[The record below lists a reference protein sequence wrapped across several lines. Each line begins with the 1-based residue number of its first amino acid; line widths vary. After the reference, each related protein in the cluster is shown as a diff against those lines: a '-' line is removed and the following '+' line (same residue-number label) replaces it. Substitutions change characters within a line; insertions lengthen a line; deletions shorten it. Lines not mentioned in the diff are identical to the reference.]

1 MLNPYETIDVQRRSG
16 GLWLTFDRPQSLN
29 AITPKLIAEVF
40 HAICEVESDASVRAV
55 VLTGRGRAFCA
66 GADLKESLALKQKHG
81 PLSSV
86 EHFLE
91 PLQRLHKAIRA
102 LPMPVVAAVNGYCM
116 AGGLETILVCDL
128 VIAAKSAVFSD
139 AHARYGLLPALG
151 GAQGLVRAVGPFR
164 AKEMMFTANKY
175 TADQMRAMGIVMDV
189 VEDEQLENRVDEFLT
204 LLSERSPEG
213 IARMKR
219 MVNDEAEM
227 PWLQASNYELS
238 IATNHLAS
246 SANLMEGLKAFNER
260 RAPAFG

>member
-1 MLNPYETIDVQRRSG
+1 MDYETIEVARRG
-16 GLWLTFDRPQSLN
+16 VGLLITFNRPHALN
-29 AITPKLIAEVF
+29 AITPTLIAEV
-40 HAICEVESDASVRAV
+40 HQVVREVESDRSVRAL
-55 VLTGRGRAFCA
+55 VLTGCGRAFCA

-86 EHFLE
+86 EHFLA
-91 PLQRLHKAIRA
+91 PLQRLHKAIRE
-102 LPMPVVAAVNGYCM
+102 LPLPVIAAVNGICM
-116 AGGLETILVCDL
+116 AGGMETILICDL
-128 VIAAKSAVFSD
+128 VIAARGAVFSD

-164 AKEMMFTANKY
+164 AKEMMFTAGRY
-175 TADQMRAMGIVMDV
+175 SAEQMQAMGIVMDV
-189 VEDEQLENRVDEFLT
+189 VEDERLEARVDE
-204 LLSERSPEG
+204 LLALLAERSPEG

-238 IATNHLAS
+238 VATNHLAS
-246 SANLMEGLKAFNER
+246 SANLMEGLRAFNEK